1 MRIVVNHLTRMKP
14 GYICVAGIDTDT
26 DQHVRPES
34 YGQLPTSLLARNG
47 GPFDIAA
54 AVELGPVTHIGH
66 NPQVEDYRFDPPL
79 AHFQNFLTANEFW
92 HVLQQ
97 VAKKRLTDIFGM
109 QVKMHGRSCAVDAGV
124 GIASLGCLLPTSQP
138 VLSIET
144 YDKPT
149 IKIEFTDGVLAPKLS
164 VTDLRLFE
172 QDQHTPRQALVEDIN
187 ASIRAGTAIV
197 LSIGLGRK
205 WKKPGD
211 TEERH
216 WLQVNNIHL
225 EDNPIWRAE

>member
-14 GYICVAGIDTDT
+14 GYICVAGVDTVT

-34 YGQLPTSLLARNG
+34 YGQLTTSLLARNG

-54 AVELGPVTHIGH
+54 VVELGPVAHIGH
-66 NPQVEDYRFDPPL
+66 NPQVEDYRFDPL
-79 AHFQNFLTANEFW
+79 MAHFQNFLTADEFW
-92 HVLQQ
+92 RVLQQ
-97 VAKKRLTDIFGM
+97 VAKRHLTDIFGM
-109 QVKMHGRSCAVDAGV
+109 QVKMHTRSCAIDAGV
-124 GIASLGCLLPTSQP
+124 GIASLGCLVPTGQP
-138 VLSIET
+138 VLSVET

-172 QDQHTPRQALVEDIN
+172 HDQQTPLQALVRDIN
-187 ASIRAGTAIV
+187 ARIRAGVAIV
-197 LSIGLGRK
+197 LSVGLGRR
-205 WKKPGD
+205 WQKPGD

-225 EDNPIWRAE
+225 EDDLLWLAE